1 MTSSEIQQIIDDNKE
16 SIPDNVYLSIS
27 NLNKKKY
34 EEESVFFVEIHFLTT
49 KLLRPKQIE
58 YNIGLD
64 ARTQIIQCTEEE
76 FKDIENTLNKYKV
89 CYKNI
94 TQLNS
99 HYLKNVFDKLIG
111 NNVECLETF
120 DCEDDCISEFYIK
133 NEIIITEIKKM

>member
-1 MTSSEIQQIIDDNKE
+1 MTSTAVRCAKNQI
-16 SIPDNVYLSIS
+16 PG
-27 NLNKKKY
+27 
-34 EEESVFFVEIHFLTT
+34 VEIHFLTT

-76 FKDIENTLNKYKV
+76 FKNIENTLNKYKV

-99 HYLKNVFDKLIG
+99 HCLNNLFDKLIG

-120 DCEDDCISEFYIK
+120 DSEDDCISEFYIK